1 MTLSNENDF
10 LIPTTIETNDK
21 KRILMDTLLDSGAT
35 SSFIDQNFAQRNG
48 IPITYTDR
56 PIQVYNADGTPNNN
70 SAITR
75 YVEVLLQIEQHA
87 EQI

>member
-1 MTLSNENDF
+1 MTLSNKNNF
-10 LIPTTIETNDK
+10 LILTTIETNDK

-56 PIQVYNADGTPNNN
+56 PIQVYNTDGTPNNN
-70 SAITR
+70 SVITR